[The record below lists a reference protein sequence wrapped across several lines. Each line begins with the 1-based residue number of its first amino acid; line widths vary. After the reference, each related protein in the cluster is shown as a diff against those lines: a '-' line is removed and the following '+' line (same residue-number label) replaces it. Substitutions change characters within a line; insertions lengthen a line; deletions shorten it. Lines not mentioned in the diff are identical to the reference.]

1 MIVLI
6 DGFSVAFR
14 AFYALPDTL
23 ITSSGTPTNVIHGF
37 LSMINKVIK
46 DYEPDQL
53 IITWDLPGKTFR
65 NEIYEEYKANRTPA
79 PDNFNIQIPLLHD
92 LIDSF
97 NIPQVSKREHEAD
110 DVLGSLSKLF
120 NEIKKDVLIVTGD
133 RDIFQLISKKTKILY
148 TKKGISE
155 TDTMDEKSFKE
166 KYEITPSQY
175 IEYLAL
181 KGDPSDN
188 IPGLPGV
195 GEKTAI
201 TLLKKYKNLDNILQ
215 NLDELTPKLQNTFK
229 TNKDILFIS
238 KKLATIKTDLE
249 LDLPDLK
256 LSDSA
261 YFSDDVLE
269 NAQEKVKNL
278 ELNKYTLKTKNE
290 IDKEQENPED
300 KNIQEYE
307 SIEGENFIL
316 SFDNETY
323 FFNSNKFGKYTGNLS
338 KINNYVLITSQK
350 TISLT
355 EDELDFD
362 KFDAYDCMLFLKDP
376 SIKPDNLLNIAKHI
390 DRSSGLSKKSD
401 IIDFLKFFQQ
411 KTSFINN
418 EISEFKKD
426 KKLIL
431 LYKDLDFPMLK
442 ILSSM
447 NKKGVK
453 VSLKKIDKLSDEIN
467 VDLNIYKK
475 NIKSITKKDFNLNS
489 PKQLSEILYEDMK
502 YPIIKKTPKG
512 APSTDAS
519 VLEEL
524 SKSHELPKL
533 ILKYREY
540 EKLRS
545 TYIEG
550 LKTVI
555 VNNRVHTSYNLFGT
569 TTGRLS
575 SEKPNLQNIPNKTEM
590 GQKIREFFVADSK
603 HTFVIA
609 DYSQI
614 ELRVLAHLSDDK
626 NMINMLKNRDA
637 DIHSET
643 AAKIFNTNIDSVT
656 KDMRR
661 KAKEVNFGLIYGM
674 ESFGL
679 SKSLDI
685 SKKEA
690 DELIKAYFGQ
700 FPKIKGFLEK
710 IVVDATKNTY
720 TETLY
725 GRKRF
730 IRELSSSNFQVKA
743 MGKRIAMNAPIQG
756 TASDIM
762 KIAMIKLI
770 KKLSPLESTN
780 LLLQIH
786 DEIII
791 QTPNV
796 LSDKVSNIM
805 QKEMEDASS
814 LKVPL
819 FVDIKENSNLS
830 NLN

>member
-23 ITSSGTPTNVIHGF
+23 MTSSGTPTNVIHGF

-65 NEIYEEYKANRTPA
+65 NDIYEEYKANRTPA

-148 TKKGISE
+148 TKKGISD

-215 NLDELTPKLQNTFK
+215 NLDELTPKLKNTFK

-278 ELNKYTLKTKNE
+278 ELNKYTLKTKNDN
-290 IDKEQENPED
+290 DKEQENPED

-323 FFNSNKFGKYTGNLS
+323 FFNNNKFGKYTGNLS
-338 KINNYVLITSQK
+338 KINNYVLITSQR

-411 KTSFINN
+411 KTSIINN

-762 KIAMIKLI
+762 KIAMVKLI

>member
-23 ITSSGTPTNVIHGF
+23 MTSSGTPTNVIHGF

-65 NEIYEEYKANRTPA
+65 NKIYEEYKANRTPA

-215 NLDELTPKLQNTFK
+215 NLDELTPKLKNTFK

-290 IDKEQENPED
+290 TDKEQENPED

-338 KINNYVLITSQK
+338 EINNYVLITSQR

-355 EDELDFD
+355 EDELNFD

-730 IRELSSSNFQVKA
+730 ITELSSSNFQVKA

-762 KIAMIKLI
+762 KIAMIRLI
-770 KKLSPLESTN
+770 KKLSSLESTN

-791 QTPNV
+791 QTPKV

-830 NLN
+830 NFN